1 MLLCSLGLLRLV
13 VASWYVVFYN
23 YNSSWSHKLTGN
35 LDSPMRAKCFTEEDK
50 TLMIER
56 VRTNQTGIQNK
67 TFRPEQIKEALLD
80 PQSWCCCGIAICTTL
95 PTSGL
100 GAFANIISGFHFTV
114 LQTQLLAMVLGVV
127 IIIILLSSIWLVK
140 TGQNLIQSN
149 LLNTMWGI

>member
-1 MLLCSLGLLRLV
+1 MLLCSLGLLCLV
-13 VASWYVVFYN
+13 VASWYVLFYN
-23 YNSSWSHKLTGN
+23 CNSSWSHKLTGN

-80 PQSWCCCGIAICTTL
+80 PQSWCYCGIAICTTL

-100 GAFANIISGFHFTV
+100 GAFANIIISGFHFTV

-127 IIIILLSSIWLVK
+127 IITILLSSTWLVKK
-140 TGQNLIQSN
+140 TGQNLIVMG
-149 LLNTMWGI
+149 LYVIP